1 MPSHLRN
8 YNSFEP
14 ISAETTRTPYPSSAP
29 PQKKQKMSLT
39 QTYFIASSARSKL
52 GKEAMKP
59 DHNLRLLVGHA
70 NLLDSLM
77 VELHDAEREQEAW
90 FNQSV
95 KSASKADKPQHV
107 QWIDTIEEEDA
118 DVEEDNA
125 SATDSDSEDED
136 FSEEDFE
143 MAIPLRRLRSPPV
156 TVTSTEI
163 EDFDEEAIYDDM
175 EKDVNLALTRTP
187 SHHSP
192 PELINDSD
200 SEDDSPPQSPPTMTV
215 EYNEK
220 QREAIATTTQ
230 AYFDDKSFVQE
241 GFYIPE
247 REAPLI

>member
-1 MPSHLRN
+1 
-8 YNSFEP
+8 
-14 ISAETTRTPYPSSAP
+14 
-29 PQKKQKMSLT
+29 MSLS
-39 QTYFIASSARSKL
+39 QTYFIASSARGKL

-77 VELHDAEREQEAW
+77 VELHDAEREQDAW

-95 KSASKADKPQHV
+95 KSASKPDKPQHI

-118 DVEEDNA
+118 DIEEDNA
-125 SATDSDSEDED
+125 SETDSDSEDED
-136 FSEEDFE
+136 INEEDFE

-156 TVTSTEI
+156 AVTSAEV
-163 EDFDEEAIYDDM
+163 EDSDDEEAIYDDM
-175 EKDVNLALTRTP
+175 EEDSDLALTRTP

-200 SEDDSPPQSPPTMTV
+200 SEDDSPPQSPPAMTM
-215 EYNEK
+215 EYIEK
-220 QREAIATTTQ
+220 EREAIATTTQ
-230 AYFDDKSFVQE
+230 AFFDDKSFVQE

-247 REAPLI
+247 REAPLISAY